1 VTRQAL
7 TQGTRSQVETTPMDK
22 QRKGVIISGL
32 VLAAMALGIYLVV
45 ILKFMR

>member
-1 VTRQAL
+1 MN
-7 TQGTRSQVETTPMDK
+7 P
-22 QRKGVIISGL
+22 QRKGAIVTGV

>member
-1 VTRQAL
+1 MPDSV
-7 TQGTRSQVETTPMDK
+7 DK
-22 QRKGVIISGL
+22 QRKGAIVTGV

>member
-1 VTRQAL
+1 MSATATSMEPTRKKRNGALVT
-7 TQGTRSQVETTPMDK
+7 
-22 QRKGVIISGL
+22 GL

>member
-1 VTRQAL
+1 MPDKQKRQAIV
-7 TQGTRSQVETTPMDK
+7 T
-22 QRKGVIISGL
+22 GL